1 VSDLSAAVRNR
12 PFSSAAAPDS
22 GSNSSLGTTTA
33 LATGGS
39 STQWWRRPVTW
50 LIAVA
55 VVHAVGPLLLLSPH
69 WWFGVDETVYLS
81 QINSFV
87 PPGGFSPP
95 RSRGMTLIAAPVTL
109 LTPSVTA
116 VRLWMAALSGVALFV
131 AFRPWLRMQI
141 GFVTPLAAL
150 LFSSI
155 WSVIHYSFEVM
166 PNEWVA
172 VIALASCGY
181 LLLFLNEGRA
191 RHLIVASVALGLVAL
206 MRLPDA
212 AYVGPALG
220 ISALCVGPSTRR
232 RLVAAAGL
240 LVGAAAGA
248 VQWVVEAETRFGGLL
263 ARMHAAQAQDGS
275 GGRFYLS
282 APAHAEVLGGQILCA
297 APCRADSPVLHQ
309 LWWIAVGTLVVAG
322 VVGGWRRR
330 RLAIELVPVAVGLVI
345 AAQYLFTVQLVAPR
359 YLIPAYALLCVPAAS
374 GALYLLQ
381 LVGRRAWRIVAGC
394 LLWVLLIAHTA
405 IQVTVIETRVKPAF
419 TMANNR
425 TLAEA
430 RKLRKL
436 GVHPPCHILGQP
448 GWSQNLAYALRCTN
462 HPRDVESVHRMMATG
477 TRVVWLMSERPPARF
492 GTEWTRVKLPGLRP
506 STPQVAY
513 LSFKPS

>member
-1 VSDLSAAVRNR
+1 MH
-12 PFSSAAAPDS
+12 
-22 GSNSSLGTTTA
+22 
-33 LATGGS
+33 
-39 STQWWRRPVTW
+39 
-50 LIAVA
+50 AVA
-55 VVHAVGPLLLLSPH
+55 PLLLLSPH

-95 RSRGMTLIAAPVTL
+95 RSRGMTLVAAPVTL

-116 VRLWMAALSGVALFV
+116 VRLWTAALSGVALFV
-131 AFRPWLRMQI
+131 AFRPWLRLQK

-155 WSVIHYSFEVM
+155 WSVIYYSFEVM

-172 VIALASCGY
+172 VTALASCGY

-191 RHLIVASVALGLVAL
+191 RHLMVASVALGLVAL
-206 MRLPDA
+206 IRVPDA
-212 AYVGPALG
+212 AYIGLALG

-232 RLVAAAGL
+232 RLVAGAGL

-248 VQWVVEAETRFGGLL
+248 AQWVIEAETRFGGLL

-297 APCRADSPVLHQ
+297 APCRADSSVLYQ
-309 LWWIAVGTLVVAG
+309 LWWIALGALVVAG

-330 RLAIELVPVAVGLVI
+330 RLAIELVPVAAGLAI

-359 YLIPAYALLCVPAAS
+359 FLIPAYALLCLPAAS

-381 LVGRRAWRIVAGC
+381 LVRRRAWRIVAGC
-394 LLWVLLIAHTA
+394 LLGALLIAHTA
-405 IQVTVIETRVKPAF
+405 IQLTVIQTQVKPAF
-419 TMANNR
+419 TMGNNR

-430 RKLRKL
+430 RTLRKL
-436 GVHPPCHILGQP
+436 GVHPPCHILGQG
-448 GWSQNLAYALRCTN
+448 GWNQNLAYALRCTN
-462 HPRDVESVHRMMATG
+462 HPRDVESVQRMIAMG
-477 TRVVWLMSERPPARF
+477 TQVVWLTNKRPSARY

-513 LSFKPS
+513 LSFEP

>member
-1 VSDLSAAVRNR
+1 MH
-12 PFSSAAAPDS
+12 
-22 GSNSSLGTTTA
+22 
-33 LATGGS
+33 
-39 STQWWRRPVTW
+39 
-50 LIAVA
+50 AVA
-55 VVHAVGPLLLLSPH
+55 PLLLLSPH

-95 RSRGMTLIAAPVTL
+95 RSRGMTLVAAPVTL

-116 VRLWMAALSGVALFV
+116 VRLWTAALSGVALFV
-131 AFRPWLRMQI
+131 AFRPWLRLQK

-155 WSVIHYSFEVM
+155 WSVIYYSFEVM

-172 VIALASCGY
+172 VTALASCGY

-191 RHLIVASVALGLVAL
+191 RHLMVASVALGLVAL
-206 MRLPDA
+206 IRVPDA
-212 AYVGPALG
+212 AYIGLALG

-232 RLVAAAGL
+232 RLVAGAGL

-248 VQWVVEAETRFGGLL
+248 AQWVIEAETRFGGLL

-297 APCRADSPVLHQ
+297 APCRADSSVLYQ
-309 LWWIAVGTLVVAG
+309 LWWIALGALVVAG

-330 RLAIELVPVAVGLVI
+330 RLAIELVPVAAGLAI

-359 YLIPAYALLCVPAAS
+359 FLIPAYALLCLPAAS
-374 GALYLLQ
+374 GALSLLQ
-381 LVGRRAWRIVAGC
+381 LVRRRAWRIVAGC
-394 LLWVLLIAHTA
+394 LLGALLIAHTA
-405 IQVTVIETRVKPAF
+405 IQLTVIQTQVKPAF
-419 TMANNR
+419 TMGNNR

-430 RKLRKL
+430 RTLRKL
-436 GVHPPCHILGQP
+436 GVHPPCHILGQG
-448 GWSQNLAYALRCTN
+448 GWNQNLAYALRCTN
-462 HPRDVESVHRMMATG
+462 HPRDVESVQRMIAMG
-477 TRVVWLMSERPPARF
+477 TQVVWLTNKRPSARY

-513 LSFKPS
+513 LSFEP